1 VNISSLAP
9 FIGEYIEPGPF
20 YSFYSIMDEV
30 QDVNGGGLLGA
41 IVAVLLTPVSVPV
54 AVGVSIAAAVVIGG
68 AIIASRD

>member
-1 VNISSLAP
+1 MRELTMN
-9 FIGEYIEPGPF
+9 
-20 YSFYSIMDEV
+20 EV